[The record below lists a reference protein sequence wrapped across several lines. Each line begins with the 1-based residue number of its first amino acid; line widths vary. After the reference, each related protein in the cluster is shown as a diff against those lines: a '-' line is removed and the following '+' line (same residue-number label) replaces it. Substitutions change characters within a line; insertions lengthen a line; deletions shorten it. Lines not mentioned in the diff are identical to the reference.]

1 MYDYNKYYNI
11 DSFISAGRQLEYG
24 MDSKQERIIIGIA
37 DYVVVH
43 NPAVL
48 VTIGLGSCMG
58 IAIRDP
64 IARFGGLAH
73 ILLPSI
79 NESTNKGNPL
89 KFADSAI
96 EIMIETLLKKGCA
109 KSRLEAKIAGGA
121 KMFNLGVNTMNIG
134 ERNVEAV
141 KRKLKEMNIPLL
153 ASDTG
158 ANYGRTIEFNIASGE
173 MTVKSAFSG
182 IKTI

>member
-1 MYDYNKYYNI
+1 M
-11 DSFISAGRQLEYG
+11 ET
-24 MDSKQERIIIGIA
+24 KQEKIIIGIA

-48 VTIGLGSCMG
+48 VTIGLGSCVG
-58 IAIRDP
+58 ISIRDP
-64 IARFGGLAH
+64 IARFGSLAH

-79 NESTNKGNPL
+79 KESNNKDNPL

-96 EIMIETLLKKGCA
+96 EIVVNSLLKKGCI

-121 KMFNLGVNTMNIG
+121 SMFSFGNSIMNIG
-134 ERNVEAV
+134 ERNVLAV
-141 KRKLKEMNIPLL
+141 KQKLKEMNIPLL

-158 ANYGRTIEFNIASGE
+158 ANYGRTIEFNIASGV
-173 MTVKSAFSG
+173 MSVKSALKG
-182 IKTI
+182 TKEI

>member
-1 MYDYNKYYNI
+1 
-11 DSFISAGRQLEYG
+11 
-24 MDSKQERIIIGIA
+24 MDTKQEKIIIGIA

-48 VTIGLGSCMG
+48 VTIGLGSCVG
-58 IAIRDP
+58 ISIRDP
-64 IARFGGLAH
+64 VARFGGLAH

-79 NESTNKGNPL
+79 KESNNKATPL

-96 EIMIETLLKKGCA
+96 EIVVDSLLKKGCI

-121 KMFNLGVNTMNIG
+121 SMFSIGTNTMNIG
-134 ERNVEAV
+134 ERNVLAV
-141 KRKLKEMNIPLL
+141 KQKLKEMNIPLL

-158 ANYGRTIEFNIASGE
+158 ANYGRTIEFNIASGV
-173 MTVKSAFSG
+173 MSVKSAFNG
-182 IKTI
+182 IKEI

>member
-1 MYDYNKYYNI
+1 
-11 DSFISAGRQLEYG
+11 
-24 MDSKQERIIIGIA
+24 MDPNPEKIIIGIA
-37 DYVVVH
+37 EFVVVH

-48 VTIGLGSCMG
+48 ITIGLGSCVA

-64 IARFGGLAH
+64 VARFGGLSH

-79 NESTNKGNPL
+79 SESNNKSNPM

-96 EIMIETLLKKGCA
+96 GIVVDKLLEKGCV

-121 KMFNLGVNTMNIG
+121 SMFNISGNTINMG

-141 KRKLKEMNIPLL
+141 KKKLNELKIPLL

-158 ANYGRTIEFNIASGE
+158 SNYGRTVEFHIASGI
-173 MTVKSAFSG
+173 MYVKSAFHG
-182 IKTI
+182 VKEI

>member
-1 MYDYNKYYNI
+1 
-11 DSFISAGRQLEYG
+11 
-24 MDSKQERIIIGIA
+24 MDTKQEKIIIGIA

-48 VTIGLGSCMG
+48 VTIGLGSCVG
-58 IAIRDP
+58 ISIRDP
-64 IARFGGLAH
+64 VARFGGLAH

-79 NESTNKGNPL
+79 KESNNKATPL

-96 EIMIETLLKKGCA
+96 EIVVDSLLKKGCI

-121 KMFNLGVNTMNIG
+121 SMFSVGTNTMNIG
-134 ERNVEAV
+134 ERNVLAV
-141 KRKLKEMNIPLL
+141 KQKLNEMNIPLL

-158 ANYGRTIEFNIASGE
+158 ANYGRTIEFNIASGV
-173 MTVKSAFSG
+173 MSVKSAFNG
-182 IKTI
+182 TKDI

>member
-1 MYDYNKYYNI
+1 
-11 DSFISAGRQLEYG
+11 
-24 MDSKQERIIIGIA
+24 MDTKQEKIIIGIA

-48 VTIGLGSCMG
+48 VTIGLGSCVG
-58 IAIRDP
+58 ISIRDP

-79 NESTNKGNPL
+79 KESNNKDNPL

-96 EIMIETLLKKGCA
+96 EIVVDSLLKKGCV

-121 KMFNLGVNTMNIG
+121 SMFSFGNNSMNIG
-134 ERNVEAV
+134 ERNVEGV
-141 KRKLKEMNIPLL
+141 KQKLKELNIPLL

-158 ANYGRTIEFNIASGE
+158 ANYGRTIEFNIASGV
-173 MTVKSAFSG
+173 MSVKSAFNG
-182 IKTI
+182 IKEI